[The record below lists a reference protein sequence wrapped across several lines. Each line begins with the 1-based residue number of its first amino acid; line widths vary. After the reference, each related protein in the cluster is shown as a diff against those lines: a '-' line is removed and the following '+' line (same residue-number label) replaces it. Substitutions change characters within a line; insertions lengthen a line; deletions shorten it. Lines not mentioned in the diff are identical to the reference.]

1 MIFFKINSEEGLIE
15 VAREILKH
23 INKSNI
29 ILLEGDLGSGK
40 TTLCSY
46 LLNEYANIKTVT
58 SPSFGIVNIYSS
70 DNQKIFH
77 YDLYRIKS
85 EEELYGIEFE
95 QSLNDGLVLIE
106 WPEIAKTIL
115 DNYKT
120 IKVKIDFLS
129 ENSRYIKIHFQ
140 RID

>member
-1 MIFFKINSEEGLIE
+1 MIFFKINSEEDLIE

-85 EEELYGIEFE
+85 EEELYGVEFE

-129 ENSRYIKIHFQ
+129 ENSRYIKIIPF
-140 RID
+140 